1 MLNPEKCILIF
12 WFRVFNGTIV
22 AFSKQHVCCKFHV
35 DNERKC
41 MLIEFFGYYKSCVDK
56 NGNTCFPIANQCSSM
71 FAYSFMDFLI
81 KKNHAFE
88 GSNMFASCLRG

>member
-41 MLIEFFGYYKSCVDK
+41 MLIEFFWLLEILC
-56 NGNTCFPIANQCSSM
+56 
-71 FAYSFMDFLI
+71 
-81 KKNHAFE
+81 
-88 GSNMFASCLRG
+88 R